1 MKTLRRAIA
10 VGMVAAFATV
20 AFAVQAPADHT
31 EARLTLAIDPDVG
44 PVGQTIN
51 AQLPD
56 EAFVPA
62 AGDECAA
69 SSTVNQVIGD
79 AIADFASGLPPEDV
93 LEGIVANILQAAAE
107 GPEFAG
113 TLETVLF
120 PLVFADVATQE
131 PLSDPSFWDPDTGQ
145 GSIVAPGTDVNTGQ
159 PLARPAI
166 YAVAATCLGLNPDLL
181 PDAVAAAVEA
191 LTTFLEEQ
199 EGAAVTTLLT
209 CLSTAATPEAV
220 AACIGAF
227 VETASASIEEG
238 VADALGSI
246 LEAAINQDPDVAWAA
261 LYCLTGDN
269 FETCDAPAAGPAA
282 EPAAPVAAVARFPG

>member
-31 EARLTLAIDPDVG
+31 EARLTLVIEPTVG

-51 AQLPD
+51 AQLPA
-56 EAFVPA
+56 EAFDPA

-69 SSTVNQVIGD
+69 SSSANQILSQ
-79 AIADFASGLPPEDV
+79 ALADFAAGIPPTEV
-93 LEGIVANILQAAAE
+93 LQNIAAGILEEVLA
-107 GPEFAG
+107 GPELAG

-120 PLVFADVATQE
+120 PLIFADVETQE

-145 GSIVAPGTDVNTGQ
+145 GSIVAPGTDVNTGD

-166 YAVAATCLGLNPDLL
+166 YAVAGTCLGLNEDLVA
-181 PDAVAAAVEA
+181 DAIAAAVASLTEILEA
-191 LTTFLEEQ
+191 QTTE
-199 EGAAVTTLLT
+199 VTTLLT
-209 CLSTAATPEAV
+209 CIGAAAGDP
-220 AACIGAF
+220 AAIGVCIGAF
-227 VETASASIEEG
+227 VEAVTATIEEAVPG
-238 VADALGSI
+238 I
-246 LEAAINQDPDVAWAA
+246 LEALLLAVIDQDPDVAWAA

-269 FETCDAPAAGPAA
+269 FETCEGPAPAPL
-282 EPAAPVAAVARFPG
+282 EPAAPVQAVARFTG